1 MSNPLSPAEAK
12 ELIRLYETGRLYDVE
27 AWIAIGVKERI
38 SVLRARLQAA
48 TALAKGD
55 HDGYESAGRE
65 IFGRLRETWERAVP
79 ELLLNDVVERYRPSI
94 DTKKI
99 APLHDITEV
108 DCKAID
114 RSAQPE
120 LPSHRR

>member
-65 IFGRLRETWERAVP
+65 ILGDFAKMAIEG
-79 ELLLNDVVERYRPSI
+79 
-94 DTKKI
+94 KK
-99 APLHDITEV
+99 APWPLSTL
-108 DCKAID
+108 
-114 RSAQPE
+114 SP
-120 LPSHRR
+120 